1 MDDGWTVTM
10 LQHDPTSPDDT
21 QVSYKTWKYAYKGPL
36 SMNEHDQIE
45 NQTEISVKHIR
56 SRKVE
61 NLLRKVWKLEPIK
74 NCIAWMHEAIPWC
87 EDTAFEDTLKRPST
101 GLEELDTIIV
111 FKIFYGVF
119 REGTRLAMPKTI
131 CAPDSLSLKLGSGA
145 NEGVLD

>member
-1 MDDGWTVTM
+1 M

-61 NLLRKVWKLEPIK
+61 NLLRKVWKLEPLK

-87 EDTAFEDTLKRPST
+87 EDTVFEDTPKRPST

-119 REGTRLAMPKTI
+119 GEGTRLAMPKTI
-131 CAPDSLSLKLGSGA
+131 CAPDSSSLKPGSGA
-145 NEGVLD
+145 TEGVLD